1 VNTGRRDINFI
12 VNISSLDR
20 FPSEAIT
27 VILEV
32 PNGVVDFG
40 VIVKVSLLSKVI
52 KSIGKG

>member
-1 VNTGRRDINFI
+1 MNTGRRDINFI

-27 VILEV
+27 VTVEV
-32 PNGVVDFG
+32 PNGEVDFG

>member
-1 VNTGRRDINFI
+1 MNTGRRDINFI